1 MASMAFAS
9 FVGLAALV
17 SAASDKNT
25 EAAYWVA
32 IAGKTLF
39 DLLPNPHQSKVAARL
54 STSTHWK
61 SVLPQAWRCFGATL
75 TMNWDSGMIH
85 CSCVGIISSL
95 LIENYFIT
103 ASC

>member
-17 SAASDKNT
+17 LAASDKNT
-25 EAAYWVA
+25 E
-32 IAGKTLF
+32 AGKTLF
-39 DLLPNPHQSKVAARL
+39 DLLPNPNQSKVAARL

-61 SVLPQAWRCFGATL
+61 SLLPQAWRCFGATL

-95 LIENYFIT
+95 LIENYFLT

>member
-32 IAGKTLF
+32 IVGKTLCRIKNT
-39 DLLPNPHQSKVAARL
+39 D
-54 STSTHWK
+54 
-61 SVLPQAWRCFGATL
+61 
-75 TMNWDSGMIH
+75 
-85 CSCVGIISSL
+85 
-95 LIENYFIT
+95 
-103 ASC
+103 